1 MRSPFRRAVFLNLAV
16 LAAALTLSVAVGSVS
31 IPLRDLVR
39 LLWAGVRG
47 ATAPADVPAFMAVI
61 VFKLRL
67 PHTALVFL
75 TGSALGSSGAAY
87 QGVFRN
93 PLADPYLLG
102 VASGAGLGAVAA
114 IALQGEGLTAGGL
127 LIPAAAF
134 AGALLTVALVYALA
148 RVDGY
153 VPTHTLILA
162 GVAVGALASAIT
174 SFLMLQSEG
183 TLRRAIVYL
192 LGGAPLNGWKPVLAV
207 LPYWLAGETILLI
220 SGHPLNVLQFGEE
233 QAQQLGLNAGRAKLL
248 ILGAASLATAAAV
261 AFAGIIGF
269 VGLVVPHIARI
280 LWGED
285 YRRLIPLS
293 LLGGASVLLLSD
305 LLARTLLAPQT
316 LPVGIVTALFGAP
329 FFLWVLQRAKKG
341 RG

>member
-1 MRSPFRRAVFLNLAV
+1 MRFSFWRALVFNLAV
-16 LAAALTLSVAVGSVS
+16 LTAALVLSVAVGSVG
-31 IPLRDLVR
+31 IPLRDLAR
-39 LLWAGVRG
+39 LLWAGLRG
-47 ATAPADVPAFMAVI
+47 AALPTDVPAFMAVI

-102 VASGAGLGAVAA
+102 VASGAGLGAVTA
-114 IALQGEGLTAGGL
+114 IALQGETQSTSIL
-127 LIPAAAF
+127 LVPAAAF
-134 AGALLTVALVYALA
+134 VGALLTVAVVYALA

-153 VPTHTLILA
+153 VPTDTLILA
-162 GVAVGALASAIT
+162 GVALGSLASALT
-174 SFLMLQSEG
+174 SFLMLQSQG
-183 TLRRAIVYL
+183 TLQRAIVYL
-192 LGGAPLNGWKPVLAV
+192 LGGAPLTGWKPVLAL
-207 LPYWLAGETILLI
+207 LPYWLVGEAILLL

-233 QAQQLGLNAGRAKLL
+233 QARQLGLHAGRAKVL
-248 ILGAASLATAAAV
+248 ILTAASLVTAAAV

-269 VGLVVPHIARI
+269 VGLVVPHIVRL

-285 YRRLIPLS
+285 YRHLVPLS
-293 LLGGASVLLLSD
+293 LLGGATVLLLSD
-305 LLARTLLAPQT
+305 LLARTLLAPRT

-329 FFLWVLQRAKKG
+329 FFLWVLQRAKRG
-341 RG
+341 RA